1 MHAAIV
7 LLVTLTHFTVIT
19 APCRVISFPIPG
31 QSMYRAFVMSKE
43 VMIVM
48 CLMRI
53 LVKNY
58 VVIANLL

>member
-31 QSMYRAFVMSKE
+31 EITCRAFVMSKE

-53 LVKNY
+53 VVKNY